1 MVDPIFIVAIA
12 TVALSSWQLAVGR
25 PLFRRPTWNLSERG
39 HRLYGACSLA
49 LSLLAIALALTY
61 PTGLAFMT
69 YGIGTL
75 ALVGATQLVTRRKAT
90 I

>member
-1 MVDPIFIVAIA
+1 MVDPIFIVA
-12 TVALSSWQLAVGR
+12 TVAAALSTWQLFVGR
-25 PLFRRPTWNLSERG
+25 PLSGGSKWNLSERG

-49 LSLLAIALALTY
+49 LSLVAIALAATY

-75 ALVGATQLVTRRKAT
+75 ALVGTVQLATRRKAT